1 MCRGPSEKKRICPPP
16 LPSPPSAQNNSCPP
30 KIVLKF
36 KFFILLVN
44 PSSYWYY
51 LWKQV
56 AGIWKLKAGTYNKA
70 EGWYCWLTVPSEYRD
85 WEKPLPRSFRGGER
99 DSRLQ
104 VLRTFF
110 LWRNRPHWHE
120 KACAVSPLNTEG
132 GSPTACS
139 WLSAGRA
146 SEALP
151 GQGLQG
157 LGRRSVQPLLDV
169 PAYSPGLL
177 RPPLPRSPLFYEH
190 CWFCASLYLSGQR
203 KLRLDDS
210 VSNSWSLFLK

>member
-110 LWRNRPHWHE
+110 LWRNRP
-120 KACAVSPLNTEG
+120 
-132 GSPTACS
+132 
-139 WLSAGRA
+139 
-146 SEALP
+146 P
-151 GQGLQG
+151 GMKKP
-157 LGRRSVQPLLDV
+157 V
-169 PAYSPGLL
+169 
-177 RPPLPRSPLFYEH
+177 RSPHWTRRGGARQPVAGCQLGGQAKLSQARACRVWGGGQSSH
-190 CWFCASLYLSGQR
+190 CWMSLLTRQG
-203 KLRLDDS
+203 
-210 VSNSWSLFLK
+210 F